1 MAAIRI
7 ALLNIRLAMRTKVAL
22 FFTFIF
28 PLIFLFAYGAIFAR
42 GNPAGMA
49 FLFGPVVVLQVIG
62 SSLWGLGMRSVA
74 ERERGSLR
82 RYRLAP
88 IGAGVMVLSSA
99 LASYLLLIP
108 TVAVMLFC
116 ARVFFH
122 MPMTISVLDLWI
134 LVTAGSFAFAGFGL
148 TIGSVANTM
157 QEAQVYNNIAFF
169 PLLFLSGA
177 TIPLGALPHW
187 LQAVAAFL
195 PATYLVGAFQGV
207 MSQSEPLLQHSV
219 ELGVLVVSGILGLM
233 FAWKLFRWEK
243 DEKIPRSGKLWAL
256 TFLAPF
262 LAMGAWMNANGAA
275 MAGWS
280 RTLNSL
286 DNSDQSRSAGPAVTT
301 TGNGPFAIEH
311 ARVFDGVSVTP
322 DETVVVEDGK
332 IAAVGAAIEPPS
344 GAQVIDGSGDT
355 LLPGLIDAHVHVMAR
370 DALRQALVFG
380 VTTDLDMF
388 MDWHLAQQIRKEQ
401 SGGQGLDLADLRSA
415 GTLVTAPGGHGTE
428 YGMPIPT
435 LSSPA
440 DAQAFVDARIAEGSD
455 YIKIIDDDGSAYGI
469 HFPTL
474 STAAIAAVVE
484 AAHKGGKM
492 AVAHIG
498 SYQGAKDVLNAGVDG
513 LMHLFI
519 DRAPDPDFGRFVAAH
534 HAFVVPTL
542 SVLQGICGTP
552 SGESLITDPDLGP
565 YLPESVDGN
574 LRQSFPQH
582 PGEHCDYAAAETSI
596 HLLQAADVPILAGTD
611 APNPGT
617 TYGAS
622 LHGELELLVK
632 AGLTPQAALVA
643 ATSAPAHAFHL
654 DDRGRI
660 APGLRADLVLVKGDP
675 TTDIKTTRKIVAV
688 WKLGVEADRDA
699 WHAKLQTANKS
710 TAAAPAG
717 SESGLVS
724 DFDEG
729 APSAKFGSGWVKS
742 TDSMMGGKSVV
753 DFKMAEGGAE
763 NSKGS
768 LEIDGDVLP
777 GYAYPWAG
785 AMFMPGAQPFA
796 PANLSSKKTIS
807 FWAKGDGKTYR
818 VMLFAASSGPIPA
831 WQTFT
836 AGSEWKHYSF
846 PLASFQG
853 MNGHDLEG
861 VLFCGGPEPGKF
873 ALQIDDV
880 RFD

>member
-22 FFTFIF
+22 FFTFAF
-28 PLIFLFAYGAIFAR
+28 PLIFLFAYGGIFAH
-42 GNPAGMA
+42 GNPTVMA

-62 SSLWGLGMRSVA
+62 SSLWGLGIRLVID
-74 ERERGSLR
+74 RERGGLR

-88 IGAGVMVLSSA
+88 IGAGSMVLSSM

-108 TVAVMLFC
+108 TVAVMLLC

-122 MPMTISVLDLWI
+122 MPMTISVLDLWV
-134 LVTAGSFAFAGFGL
+134 LVTAGSFGFAGFGL
-148 TIGSVANTM
+148 TIGSVASTM

-195 PATYLVGAFQGV
+195 PATYLVSAFQAV
-207 MSQSEPLLQHSV
+207 MSQSEPLLQHWA
-219 ELGVLVVSGILGLM
+219 ELAALFVSGALGLM
-233 FAWKLFRWEK
+233 FAWKLFRWDKE
-243 DEKIPRSGKLWAL
+243 EKIPRSGKLWAL
-256 TFLAPF
+256 AFLAPF
-262 LAMGAWMNANGAA
+262 LAMGAWMNANGGA

-280 RTLNSL
+280 RSLNNL
-286 DNSDQSRSAGPAVTT
+286 DNADRSQATESGVKTS
-301 TGNGPFAIEH
+301 GNGPFIIEH
-311 ARVFDGVSVTP
+311 VRVFDGAGVIP
-322 DETVVVEDGK
+322 ADTVIVQDGK
-332 IAAVGAAIEPPS
+332 IAAVGAGLAAPP
-344 GAQVIDGSGDT
+344 GAQAIDGSGDT
-355 LLPGLIDAHVHVMAR
+355 LLPGFIDAHVHVMAR
-370 DALRQALVFG
+370 DSLRQSLVFG

-388 MDWHLAQQIRKEQ
+388 MDWHLAEEIRKEQ
-401 SGGQGLDLADLRSA
+401 AAGQDLDLADLRSA
-415 GTLVTAPGGHGTE
+415 GTLATAPGGHGTE
-428 YGMPIPT
+428 YGIPIPT
-435 LSSPA
+435 LTSPA

-469 HFPTL
+469 HFSTL
-474 STAAIAAVVE
+474 SPDTIAAVVE
-484 AAHKGGKM
+484 AAHKRGKM

-498 SYQGAKDVLNAGVDG
+498 SYQEAKDVLNAGVDG

-519 DRAPDPDFGRFVAAH
+519 DRAPDPDFGQFVAAH

-542 SVLQGICGTP
+542 SVLKSVCGTP
-552 SGESLITDPDLGP
+552 SGEPLITDPEIGP
-565 YLPESVDGN
+565 YLPESAIAN
-574 LRQSFPQH
+574 LKQSFPQH
-582 PGEHCDYAAAETSI
+582 PNEHCDYDAAPASI
-596 HLLQAADVPILAGTD
+596 RLLQAAGVPILAGTD

-622 LHGELELLVK
+622 LHSELELLVE
-632 AGLTPQAALVA
+632 AGITPQAALTA
-643 ATSAPAHAFHL
+643 ATSAPALAFHL

-660 APGLRADLVLVKGDP
+660 APGLRADLLLVKGDP
-675 TTDIKTTRKIVAV
+675 TTDIKATRDIVAV

-699 WHAKLQTANKS
+699 WRAKLQAANKS
-710 TAAAPAG
+710 AAAAPAG

-729 APSAKFGSGWVKS
+729 TPSAKFGSGWIKS
-742 TDSMMGGKSVV
+742 SDSMMGGKSVA
-753 DFKMAEGGAE
+753 DFKIAEGGAE

-818 VMLFAASSGPIPA
+818 VMLFAASAGPIPA

-836 AGSEWKHYSF
+836 AGSEWKRYSF
-846 PLASFQG
+846 RLTSFQG

-861 VLFCGGPEPGKF
+861 VLFSGGPDPGKF
-873 ALQIDDV
+873 DFQIDDV
-880 RFD
+880 RFQ